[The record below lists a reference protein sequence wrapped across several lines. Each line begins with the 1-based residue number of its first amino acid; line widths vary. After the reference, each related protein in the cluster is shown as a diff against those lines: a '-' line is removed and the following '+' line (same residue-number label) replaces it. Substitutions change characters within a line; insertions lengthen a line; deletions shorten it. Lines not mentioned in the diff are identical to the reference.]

1 MDFQNR
7 ASAKTGSGG
16 PISHQEA
23 NALRRDRLRKL
34 AEETIDLS
42 KDPYFIKNHLGTY
55 ECRLCLTVHQTD
67 GSYLAHTQGKK
78 HQMNLAK
85 RMFRDNK
92 TSVITPQPKL
102 KISSKKVIK
111 IGKPGYRVIKQMDP
125 DTEQKS
131 LLFEVDYTEIIPSF
145 IPKHR
150 IMSAFEQKLEA
161 PDKNYQ
167 YILFAAEPYETIAFK
182 IPNMELDRSAGKFF
196 YNWNS
201 DKKVYT
207 LQLYFKN

>member
-78 HQMNLAK
+78 H
-85 RMFRDNK
+85 
-92 TSVITPQPKL
+92 
-102 KISSKKVIK
+102 
-111 IGKPGYRVIKQMDP
+111 
-125 DTEQKS
+125 
-131 LLFEVDYTEIIPSF
+131 
-145 IPKHR
+145 
-150 IMSAFEQKLEA
+150 
-161 PDKNYQ
+161 
-167 YILFAAEPYETIAFK
+167 
-182 IPNMELDRSAGKFF
+182 
-196 YNWNS
+196 
-201 DKKVYT
+201 
-207 LQLYFKN
+207 